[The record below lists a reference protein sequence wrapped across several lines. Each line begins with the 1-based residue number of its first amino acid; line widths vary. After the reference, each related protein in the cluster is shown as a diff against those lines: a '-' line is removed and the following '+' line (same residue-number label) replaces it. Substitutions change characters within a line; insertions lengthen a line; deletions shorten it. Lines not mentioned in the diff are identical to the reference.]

1 MPNPDDHCCLNVA
14 LYDLKT
20 RRYRRWCMT
29 ERSQYS
35 VGRDESNFVLGP
47 SKLKWVNDC
56 LEIDLDEWSLPVPQ
70 KVKGK
75 IRVYPK
81 GLSSKLWALD
91 PEGEHT
97 WGPIATQGRVEVEL
111 TEPQLRWKGHAYF
124 DQNEGRS
131 PINAKDC
138 VFTEWDWSRALLK
151 DGSTVVTYDVRNKI
165 AAKDRLLG
173 LQFSADSSTVQEL
186 ELSERYKLKRTA
198 WGLRRSIRTPKVIS
212 NPNNLTTT
220 AGATTPT
227 VVKTLEDT
235 PFYSRNI
242 VQADCF
248 GESVQTMHE
257 TLHVSRLASYLTQ
270 GMLPFKMPRV
280 R

>member
-1 MPNPDDHCCLNVA
+1 
-14 LYDLKT
+14 
-20 RRYRRWCMT
+20 MT

-35 VGRDESNFVLGP
+35 VGRDQSNFVLGP
-47 SKLKWVNDC
+47 SKLKWINDC
-56 LEIDLDEWSLPVPQ
+56 LEIDLDEWSLPLPQ
-70 KVKGK
+70 KVTGK

-81 GLSSKLWALD
+81 GLSSKLWSLD
-91 PEGEHT
+91 PAGEHT
-97 WGPIATQGRVEVEL
+97 WGPIATQGRIEVEL
-111 TEPQLRWKGHAYF
+111 NEPQLAWKGHAYF

-138 VFTEWDWSRALLK
+138 PFNEWDWSRALLK
-151 DGSTVVTYDVRNKI
+151 DGSTVVTYDVRNKV
-165 AAKDRLLG
+165 AADDRLLG
-173 LQFSADSSTVQEL
+173 LHFSACSASVQEIA
-186 ELSERYKLKRTA
+186 LSERHNLKRTA
-198 WGLRRSIRTPKVIS
+198 WGLRRSIRAPKSEIALKKS
-212 NPNNLTTT
+212 LIANST
-220 AGATTPT
+220 AGPV

-242 VQADCF
+242 VQADCL

-257 TLHVSRLASYLTQ
+257 TLQVNRLASYLTQ

>member
-1 MPNPDDHCCLNVA
+1 
-14 LYDLKT
+14 
-20 RRYRRWCMT
+20 MT
-29 ERSQYS
+29 ERSQHS
-35 VGRDESNFVLGP
+35 VSRDASNFVLGP
-47 SKLKWVNDC
+47 SALTWRNDC
-56 LEIDLDEWSLPVPQ
+56 LEINLDEWSLPIPQ
-70 KVKGK
+70 KMRGK

-91 PEGEHT
+91 PAGEHT

-111 TEPQLRWKGHAYF
+111 AEPQLQWKGHAYF

-138 VFTEWDWSRALLK
+138 AFTEWDWSRALLK
-151 DGSTVVTYDVRNKI
+151 DGSTIVTYDVRNKI
-165 AAKDRLLG
+165 SANDQLLG
-173 LQFSADSSTVQEL
+173 LQFSADSAAVQDI

-198 WGLRRSIRTPKVIS
+198 WGLRRSIRTPKGVNDPAAKS
-212 NPNNLTTT
+212 AKNSTDP
-220 AGATTPT
+220 A

-242 VQADCF
+242 VQTYCF
-248 GESVQTMHE
+248 GQAVQTMHE
-257 TLHVSRLASYLTQ
+257 TLHVNRLASYLTQ